1 MNAGKNIAEDL
12 MRVFL
17 DTKSDLLRVELA
29 QGAVSKTY
37 QAKGEKKGDRGL
49 LEIDVAVTGEV
60 LEVRV
65 APLSELLGEFKLQ
78 AKA

>member
-1 MNAGKNIAEDL
+1 MNAGKNIGGFS

-17 DTKSDLLRVELA
+17 DTKSDQLRVELA

-37 QAKGEKKGDRGL
+37 AASGQKKGDRGL

-60 LEVRV
+60 IELRI
-65 APLSELLGEFKLQ
+65 APLSELLGEFKLKE
-78 AKA
+78 KA